1 MAEMMRRERQYYV
14 KRDTHLG
21 SNPDPSEEGV
31 LGGRMQRRRL
41 LNGEAIILVTIGVLC
56 IIIGALL
63 DRFERTK
70 LEYHAREQAGRIGLE
85 VMQSVSTRI
94 NQKAIGL
101 GRLVTAAELIPD
113 LTLIEFQQTAQKIIE
128 NLESADNNPG
138 RHNSAIVNISLAPDL
153 VVEHVYPLES
163 NKGFL
168 GIDYREM
175 PEQIADVEAALN
187 VTTPIVSRPFLSV
200 QGPRAI
206 AIRQRIERLNGSVIG
221 IASVAIDL
229 DIFTSQIASQVDRE
243 SGYRVG
249 FFVDGFGGFGDY
261 EAFRSDP
268 VVLDLNTRNMDW
280 TIAIQPSDGWQT
292 LPLVTPTRATLLVV
306 SLVLLWLVHVNNRR
320 NRKQRQKERR
330 LEKGIDALSAGFV
343 IFDENDRLIH
353 WNETYKELFGYGSVL
368 KKGVTLQQLLRSGL
382 RNGIFKINEATEEEW
397 ISLNV
402 ENHRRAGG
410 SVEVEMADGR
420 WIKVLSRR
428 TEDGDLVGIRF
439 DISDLKKAQLEAER
453 LSKAKSEM
461 ISVMSHELRTPL
473 TTILGFGRLL
483 ALSLPNVGN
492 QDKDIFAK
500 DAINR
505 IVSAGD
511 SLLRLI
517 NDMLDYV
524 TIGPAAPIAA
534 TASCNLNRV
543 VGEVVEHFQ
552 VAVKQRSLNFEINVP
567 DFDVVADPSRLAQII
582 ESLLSNAIKFTPTG
596 GSVHISARKDQRFAF
611 ISIADSGPGIPEEKQ
626 KTIFEEF
633 SQLAPSGQRRQG
645 GVGLG
650 LARAK
655 RLIEMQGGK
664 ISVKSTPGEGS
675 VFTFCLPLK
684 LSTT

>member
-1 MAEMMRRERQYYV
+1 MMRRDPQNYI

-21 SNPDPSEEGV
+21 SNRDRSEEGV
-31 LGGRMQRRRL
+31 LGRGIQLRQV
-41 LNGEAIILVTIGVLC
+41 LNSKAIILVTVGVLC

-63 DRFERTK
+63 DRFDRTK
-70 LEYHAREQAGRIGLE
+70 LEFHAREQAGKIGLE
-85 VMQSVSTRI
+85 VMQSVTTRI

-113 LTLIEFQQTAQKIIE
+113 LTPIEFQQTAQKIIE
-128 NLESADNNPG
+128 NLESADNDQG
-138 RHNSAIVNISLAPDL
+138 RHNSAILNISLAPDL
-153 VVEHVYPLES
+153 VVEHVYPLEG

-168 GIDYREM
+168 GVDYREI

-206 AIRQRIERLNGSVIG
+206 AIRQSIESLNGSVIG

-249 FFVDGFGGFGDY
+249 FFVDGFGGLGDY
-261 EAFRSDP
+261 GAFRSDP
-268 VVLDLNTRNMDW
+268 VVLDMNTRNMDW
-280 TIAIQPSDGWQT
+280 TIAILPSDGWQT
-292 LPLVTPTRATLLVV
+292 LPLVTPTRATLVVV
-306 SLVLLWLVHVNNRR
+306 SLVLLWLVHVNHRR
-320 NRKQRQKERR
+320 NQKQRQKERR
-330 LEKGIDALSAGFV
+330 LQKGIDALSAGFV
-343 IFDENDRLIH
+343 IFDRHDRLIH

-368 KKGVTLQQLLRSGL
+368 KKGVTLQELLRSGL

-397 ISLNV
+397 ISLNI

-410 SVEVEMADGR
+410 SVDIEMVDGR

-428 TEDGDLVGIRF
+428 TEDGDLVGIRL
-439 DISDLKKAQLEAER
+439 DISDLKKSQLEAER

-483 ALSLPNVGN
+483 ALKFPKTGN
-492 QDKDIFAK
+492 EEHDTFAK

-505 IVSAGD
+505 IVNAGD

-524 TIGPAAPIAA
+524 TIGPVAPVAA
-534 TASCNLNRV
+534 TASCNLSRV
-543 VGEVVEHFQ
+543 IGEVAEHFE
-552 VAVKQRSLNFEINVP
+552 VAVKQRSLKFEFTVP
-567 DFDVVADPSRLAQII
+567 DIDVVVDPSRLAQII
-582 ESLLSNAIKFTPTG
+582 ESLLSNAINFTPTG

-611 ISIADSGPGIPEEKQ
+611 ISIADSGPGIPEEKH

-645 GVGLG
+645 GIGLG

-655 RLIEMQGGK
+655 RLVEMHGGK
-664 ISVKSTPGEGS
+664 ISIKSARGEGS

-684 LSTT
+684 LSRT